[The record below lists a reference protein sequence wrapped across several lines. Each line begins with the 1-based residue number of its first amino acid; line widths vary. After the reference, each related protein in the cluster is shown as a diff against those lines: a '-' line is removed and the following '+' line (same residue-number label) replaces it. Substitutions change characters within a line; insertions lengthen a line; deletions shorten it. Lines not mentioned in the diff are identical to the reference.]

1 MKNFTAV
8 ILAAGLGTRMKTD
21 TPKVLHLVGNKT
33 MLGRT
38 IGSLRK
44 AGIDDIIVVVGY
56 KADIIEQYFKDVRFA
71 RQPELLGSGDALAH
85 AVDYMPEG
93 PGSVLVT
100 CGDTPLITEE
110 TYRSLAGE
118 HRKTKASC
126 TLLTAIVND
135 PASYGRVVRDKKET
149 ICRIVEEKDAT
160 KKEKQIS
167 EINVGTYCF
176 QKADLKRYIRDIELN
191 EKKKEFYLTDI
202 VDILTKNGKKI
213 SSRECDPEEMIGI
226 NSRKDLAVANSILNN
241 SMLEEVM
248 ASGVTVVDPATTR
261 IDETAVIGK
270 DTVIYSNTVIEQ
282 DVEIGTGCRVG
293 PFARLRP
300 GTRISENVTIGNFVE
315 LSRTEVGKG
324 STVKHHTYL
333 GDASVGKNVN
343 IGAGTI
349 TANYDGS
356 EKHGTVIG
364 DDAMIGAGVI
374 LIAPVKV
381 GKKARVGAGSVVT
394 KKNNVSAGTTVVG
407 IPARPI
413 KEDGQK

>member
-1 MKNFTAV
+1 MNNFTAV

-21 TPKVLHLVGNKT
+21 TPKVLHLVGNET

-38 IGSLRK
+38 IHSLRK

-56 KADIIEQYFKDVRFA
+56 KADIIEQYFEDVRFA

-110 TYRSLAGE
+110 TYRALAGE
-118 HRKTKASC
+118 HRKAKASC
-126 TLLTAIVND
+126 TLLTAHLDD
-135 PASYGRVVRDKKET
+135 PNSYGRIVRDKKDAV
-149 ICRIVEEKDAT
+149 CKIVEEKDAT

-176 QKADLKRYIRDIELN
+176 QKADLKRFIRDIELN

-213 SSRECDPEEMIGI
+213 RSRECDPEEMIGI
-226 NSRKDLAVANSILNN
+226 NSRKDLAVANSILNKN
-241 SMLEEVM
+241 TLERAM
-248 ASGVTVVDPATTR
+248 AEGVTVVDLGTTR

-270 DTVIYSNTVIEQ
+270 DTVICPNTVIEQ
-282 DVEIGTGCRVG
+282 DVEIGTGCQIG

-300 GTRISENVTIGNFVE
+300 GTRVSQDVKIGNFVE
-315 LSRTEVGKG
+315 LSRAKIGQG
-324 STVKHHTYL
+324 SAVKHHTYL
-333 GDASVGKNVN
+333 GDAEVGKNVN

-381 GKKARVGAGSVVT
+381 GKKARIGAGSVVT
-394 KKNNVSAGTTVVG
+394 KKKNVPDGTTVVG
-407 IPARPI
+407 VPARTVAGN
-413 KEDGQK
+413 KKK

>member
-1 MKNFTAV
+1 
-8 ILAAGLGTRMKTD
+8 
-21 TPKVLHLVGNKT
+21 
-33 MLGRT
+33 
-38 IGSLRK
+38 
-44 AGIDDIIVVVGY
+44 
-56 KADIIEQYFKDVRFA
+56 
-71 RQPELLGSGDALAH
+71 
-85 AVDYMPEG
+85 
-93 PGSVLVT
+93 
-100 CGDTPLITEE
+100 
-110 TYRSLAGE
+110 
-118 HRKTKASC
+118 
-126 TLLTAIVND
+126 
-135 PASYGRVVRDKKET
+135 
-149 ICRIVEEKDAT
+149 
-160 KKEKQIS
+160 
-167 EINVGTYCF
+167 
-176 QKADLKRYIRDIELN
+176 
-191 EKKKEFYLTDI
+191 
-202 VDILTKNGKKI
+202 
-213 SSRECDPEEMIGI
+213 
-226 NSRKDLAVANSILNN
+226 
-241 SMLEEVM
+241 MLEEVM

-270 DTVIYSNTVIEQ
+270 DTVIYPNTVIEQ
-282 DVEIGTGCRVG
+282 NVEIGNGCRVG

-300 GTRISENVTIGNFVE
+300 GTKISENVTIGNFVE

-413 KEDGQK
+413 